1 MSRRLLTTVTM
12 VVLLGLLAVG
22 ALVGWRALSAPAGEE
37 SEEPEAASGCSDG
50 VQSGE
55 KLSSN
60 EVTVSVFNAG
70 DRSGLAGQTLEGLVS
85 RGFLEGE
92 VGNAPGSLAR
102 VRVVRILAPNREDPA
117 ARLVAAQFGPNTF
130 VQESEEDLGPGVDVV
145 VGDEYV
151 GMVKA
156 PRTITAQA
164 SGSGC

>member
-1 MSRRLLTTVTM
+1 VSRRLVTTATM
-12 VVLLGLLAVG
+12 VVLFGLLVVG
-22 ALVGWRALSAPAGEE
+22 ALVGWRALSAPADDAGEADE
-37 SEEPEAASGCSDG
+37 TPRCSDG
-50 VQSGE
+50 VQRGE
-55 KLSSN
+55 RLASR

-70 DRSGLAGQTLEGLVS
+70 NRSGLAGQTLEGLVS
-85 RGFLEGE
+85 RGFLAGE

-130 VQESEEDLGPGVDVV
+130 IQQSDEDLGPGVDVI

-156 PRTITAQA
+156 PRSITAQA
-164 SGSGC
+164 AGSGC

>member
-22 ALVGWRALSAPAGEE
+22 AVVGWRALSAPADGSAEE
-37 SEEPEAASGCSDG
+37 AGPRCAEG
-50 VQSGE
+50 VQRGE
-55 KLSSN
+55 KLTSG

-70 DRSGLAGQTLEGLVS
+70 NRSGLAGQTLEGLVS
-85 RGFLEGE
+85 RGFLEGD
-92 VGNAPGSLAR
+92 VGNAPGSLAQ
-102 VRVVRILAPNREDPA
+102 VRVVRILAPSRDDPA

-130 VQESEEDLGPGVDVV
+130 VQQSDEDLGDGVDVV

-156 PRTITAQA
+156 RRSITAKA